1 MTNDKFLSF
10 TNDRIRAIII
20 WGVVAGIFSTVV
32 YFGAN
37 EIASKNTHF
46 YQLYFEFEKD
56 IPMVP
61 WMIYIYQ
68 SFALLIIITY
78 LSIKSPQRIKA
89 YSISFM
95 SSCAI
100 AAVFFI
106 LFPAELGFSRTE
118 NIEGYEFMF
127 NAIHAIDKP
136 HNLAPSLHIAYSALG
151 AYVLSSE
158 IQSKI
163 LKGIIWI
170 WFILICSSIVLVHQ
184 HHLFDVFTGAI
195 LTLVV
200 KYLIYDKLI
209 STTKKAPVV

>member
-1 MTNDKFLSF
+1 MTNDTFIAFS
-10 TNDRIRAIII
+10 NNRIRAILI
-20 WGVVAGIFSTVV
+20 WGAITGIFSTVV

-106 LFPAELGFSRTE
+106 LFPAELGFSRVE
-118 NIEGYEFMF
+118 NIKGYEFMY
-127 NAIHAIDKP
+127 NTIHTIDRP
-136 HNLAPSLHIAYSALG
+136 HNLAPSLHIAYSGLG

-158 IQSKI
+158 IQSKV
-163 LKGIIWI
+163 LKGMIWI
-170 WFILICSSIVLVHQ
+170 WFLLICSSIVLVHQ
-184 HHLFDVFTGAI
+184 HHLFDIFSGAI
-195 LTLVV
+195 LALVV

-209 STTKKAPVV
+209 STTNNAA